1 PLDPS
6 YHRGDPTAA
15 GAAEHPDV
23 DDVSLRSDAY
33 ELAAGAAAI
42 SGDDP
47 RDMCSMPARIAREAL
62 IREVDRGEDTV
73 LRLDEIRIRR
83 DAGIEDR
90 DRHTSPGYPLLP
102 DPMGFHH
109 ARVDFRELIR
119 RGCHRRLGAA
129 PRSHRRVVMDE
140 RHRGHEAHRA
150 DAGGVREPWGCVDEG
165 QRS

>member
-1 PLDPS
+1 EAVGKVGRRAKGEIDDADVVGGAVREDPLDPS

-23 DDVSLRSDAY
+23 DDVGLRSDAY

-62 IREVDRGEDTV
+62 IREVDRGEDTL

-90 DRHTSPGYPLLP
+90 DRHASPGYPQLP
-102 DPMGFHH
+102 DPIGFHH
-109 ARVDFRELIR
+109 ARV
-119 RGCHRRLGAA
+119 G
-129 PRSHRRVVMDE
+129 PR
-140 RHRGHEAHRA
+140 A
-150 DAGGVREPWGCVDEG
+150 
-165 QRS
+165 